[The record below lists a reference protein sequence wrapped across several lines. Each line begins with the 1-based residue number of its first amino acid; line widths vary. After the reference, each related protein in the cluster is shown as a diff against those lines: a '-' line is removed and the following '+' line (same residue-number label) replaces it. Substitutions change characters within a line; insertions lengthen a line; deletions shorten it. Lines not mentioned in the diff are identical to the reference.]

1 MKTTIEVGL
10 VGYGAYIPRY
20 RIDNHAIA
28 RQWGKDGRKLPLAEK
43 SMPGADEDTITMAIE
58 AAKNALTRGGV
69 AATALRA
76 LWVGTESKPY
86 AVKPSSTVVA
96 EALGATPIISAA
108 DFEFA
113 CKAGSEALQAA
124 FAYVGSGMCEHAMA
138 IGMDTAQS
146 RPGDELEFTAAAGG
160 AAMLVGRAER
170 AIAVLERSLSYV
182 TDTPDFF
189 RRAHCHYPE
198 HGRRFT
204 GAPAYFHHSREAA
217 SRLLAELGAKPEDFR
232 YAVFH
237 QPTPRFPREVAKAL
251 GFACEQLAP
260 GLVCDKIGNTYA
272 GSSILGLAATLDV
285 AAPGDR
291 ILCVSYGSGAGSDA
305 FSFRVTEKILERRG
319 AAPAVAD
326 YLERRELVGD
336 YATYLHHTGRIYSEG
351 I

>member
-1 MKTTIEVGL
+1 MRPTIEVGIT
-10 VGYGAYIPRY
+10 GYGAYIPRY
-20 RIDNHAIA
+20 RIDNTAIA
-28 RQWGKDGRKLPLAEK
+28 RQWGKDGRKLPLPEK
-43 SMPGADEDTITMAIE
+43 SLPGADEDTITMAIE
-58 AAKNALTRGGV
+58 AARNALARGGV

-96 EALGATPIISAA
+96 EAIGATPVISAA

-160 AAMLVGRAER
+160 AAMLVGRGER
-170 AIAVLERSLSYV
+170 AIAVLEGSLSYV

-217 SRLLAELGAKPEDFR
+217 ARLLAELGAAPEDFR

-237 QPTPRFPREVAKAL
+237 QPTPRFPREVAKSL
-251 GFACEQLAP
+251 GFTCEQLGP
-260 GLVCDKIGNTYA
+260 GLVCDRIGNTYA

-305 FSFRVTEKILERRG
+305 FGFRVTERILERRG
-319 AAPAVAD
+319 AAPTVAD
-326 YLERRELVGD
+326 YLARREPVGD
-336 YATYLHHTGRIYSEG
+336 YATYLHYTGRIASEG